1 MDIGI
6 IGGGASGMIL
16 ASMLDKHN
24 VTLLERNNKLGKKL
38 LLTGNGKCNFT
49 NLSFE
54 NLDYIYNCNVA
65 KELYKKYNNISFI
78 NYLHTLGIVAKV
90 ETHKNIKYVY
100 PNNNKSTSVYYAL
113 LDKILQNNVI
123 IKYDTKVLDVEKNN
137 NKFNVKCSDNNKY
150 IFDVLVFATGG
161 ASYIK
166 TGSDG
171 SAFNILKTIGHS
183 ISQIVPGLSP
193 LSYEIEDVNLK
204 KYNWT
209 GFRVDANVKYIN
221 DNTVSESGEIQ
232 FTKENL
238 SGIPILNLS
247 NKISK
252 KLVADNTKIDLHIDF
267 SDALINFDKIV
278 NDNFAFE
285 GNNKYENR
293 QYIVL
298 ICLLERQGQIGYKR
312 MEDFLCGYLPDE
324 LNEILFDRLSLKNKK
339 VKDLTKDDLINIS
352 NLITDFKVTIKN
364 KLNFDNAQI
373 TIGGVRTD
381 EVSADT
387 LESKKIKNLY
397 IIGEALDIDGIC
409 GGYNLQMAYSTATC
423 VAEKLLNVK
432 ED

>member
-54 NLDYIYNCNVA
+54 NLDYIYNCNLA
-65 KELYKKYNNISFI
+65 KELYKKYNNISYI

-293 QYIVL
+293 QDFVL
-298 ICLLERQGQIGYKR
+298 SCLLERQSQIGYKR

-364 KLNFDNAQI
+364 KFNFDNAQI

>member
-16 ASMLDKHN
+16 ASMLNKHN

-54 NLDYIYNCNVA
+54 NLDYIYNCNLA

-161 ASYIK
+161 VSYIK

-204 KYNWT
+204 N
-209 GFRVDANVKYIN
+209 
-221 DNTVSESGEIQ
+221 
-232 FTKENL
+232 
-238 SGIPILNLS
+238 
-247 NKISK
+247 
-252 KLVADNTKIDLHIDF
+252 
-267 SDALINFDKIV
+267 
-278 NDNFAFE
+278 
-285 GNNKYENR
+285 
-293 QYIVL
+293 
-298 ICLLERQGQIGYKR
+298 
-312 MEDFLCGYLPDE
+312 
-324 LNEILFDRLSLKNKK
+324 
-339 VKDLTKDDLINIS
+339 
-352 NLITDFKVTIKN
+352 
-364 KLNFDNAQI
+364 
-373 TIGGVRTD
+373 
-381 EVSADT
+381 
-387 LESKKIKNLY
+387 
-397 IIGEALDIDGIC
+397 IIGLGLELM
-409 GGYNLQMAYSTATC
+409 QM
-423 VAEKLLNVK
+423 
-432 ED
+432 